1 MEDYVIIGWSDIQAY
16 MDLEGFE
23 ENSALITP
31 NDNMGIGVSTYLV
44 DKEWYNSLRFIKC

>member
-1 MEDYVIIGWSDIQAY
+1 MDDFIVIGWYEIEKY
-16 MDLEGFE
+16 MELEGFE

-44 DKEWYNSLRFIKC
+44 DKDWYDSINL

>member
-1 MEDYVIIGWSDIQAY
+1 MEDYIIIGWSDIQSY

-31 NDNMGIGVSTYLV
+31 NDNMGIGSSTYLINK
-44 DKEWYNSLRFIKC
+44 DWYDSINL